1 MEIQRTLKENL
12 ELLRPKLG
20 IDSSF
25 DVMLREFLIGQT
37 PAAMLYLDGFIQSQ
51 VTSRVL
57 EHLMKLTREDILPNP
72 IEKLIQSHIPY
83 FEVATIDNLESCV
96 DEVLAGQAVLLL
108 DGCTAP
114 SP

>member
-25 DVMLREFLIGQT
+25 DVMLRRVSYRSNST
-37 PAAMLYLDGFIQSQ
+37 AMLYLDGFIQSQ

-57 EHLMKLTREDILPNP
+57 EHLMKLTEDILPNP
-72 IEKLIQSHIPY
+72 IESSSNPIFL
-83 FEVATIDNLESCV
+83 F
-96 DEVLAGQAVLLL
+96 
-108 DGCTAP
+108 
-114 SP
+114 

>member
-1 MEIQRTLKENL
+1 MTMEIQRTLKENL

-57 EHLMKLTREDILPNP
+57 EHLMKLTREDILPTLSKAHP
-72 IEKLIQSHIPY
+72 IPY
-83 FEVATIDNLESCV
+83 SLF
-96 DEVLAGQAVLLL
+96 
-108 DGCTAP
+108 
-114 SP
+114 